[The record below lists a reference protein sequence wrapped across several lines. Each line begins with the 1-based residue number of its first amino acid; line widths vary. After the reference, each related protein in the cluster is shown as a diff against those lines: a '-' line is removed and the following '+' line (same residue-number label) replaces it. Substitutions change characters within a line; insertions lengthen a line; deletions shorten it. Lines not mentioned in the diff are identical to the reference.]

1 VVAHVVA
8 DDLLDDLR
16 RVVVRAAPADEAGTR
31 RLVIYEAD
39 EGPAFEKTTKGATSK
54 KDREKLGLSYDVA
67 SALRN
72 PSLEDALRDQ
82 AAEEKVLARSRVKN
96 ASTNASFETAGLC
109 SARVSRP
116 VNKEEDRSRVTSVQR
131 AGRSYFQVQEET
143 TKSKQTRGW
152 QINFRT
158 LLFG

>member
-1 VVAHVVA
+1 VA

-16 RVVVRAAPADEAGTR
+16 RVVVRTATADEAGTR
-31 RLVIYEAD
+31 RLVVYEAD
-39 EGPAFEKTTKGATSK
+39 EGPTFEKTTKGATSK
-54 KDREKLGLSYDVA
+54 EDREELGLSNDVA

-82 AAEEKVLARSRVKN
+82 AAEEQVLARSRIKN
-96 ASTNASFETAGLC
+96 ASTNASFETAGLR

-116 VNKEEDRSRVTSVQR
+116 VDKEEDRRRVTSMQR
-131 AGRSYFQVQEET
+131 ARWSYFQVQEET
-143 TKSKQTRGW
+143 TKSEQTRRW
-152 QINFRT
+152 QINFCT